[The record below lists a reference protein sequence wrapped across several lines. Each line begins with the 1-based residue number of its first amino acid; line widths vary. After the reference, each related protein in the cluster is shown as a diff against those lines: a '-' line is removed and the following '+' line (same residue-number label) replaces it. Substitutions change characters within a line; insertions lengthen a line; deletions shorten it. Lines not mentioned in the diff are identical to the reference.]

1 MGGSDRLSEGE
12 FAVDFRVKFS
22 VVSLACAGS
31 DWVEWGTVTAND
43 ILSVDIDASGNNDL
57 IQPSKF
63 ILLILEYSSGL
74 NYDL

>member
-31 DWVEWGTVTAND
+31 DWAEWGTATAND
-43 ILSVDIDASGNNDL
+43 ILGVDIHSSGNNDL
-57 IQPSKF
+57 IQLVIKIHS
-63 ILLILEYSSGL
+63 
-74 NYDL
+74 

>member
-31 DWVEWGTVTAND
+31 DWAEWGNFAAND
-43 ILSVDIDASGNNDL
+43 IWGVDIDAPGNNDL
-57 IQPSKF
+57 IQLSEF
-63 ILLILEYSSGL
+63 ILCTE
-74 NYDL
+74 

>member
-31 DWVEWGTVTAND
+31 DWAEWGSIIANN
-43 ILSVDIDASGNNDL
+43 ILDVDIYASGNNDL
-57 IQPSKF
+57 IQLSKF
-63 ILLILEYSSGL
+63 ILTS
-74 NYDL
+74 

>member
-31 DWVEWGTVTAND
+31 DWTEWGSVTAND
-43 ILSVDIDASGNNDL
+43 ILGVDIDASGNNDL
-57 IQPSKF
+57 IF
-63 ILLILEYSSGL
+63 
-74 NYDL
+74 NYQNPTSNSEIFRRFKL

>member
-31 DWVEWGTVTAND
+31 DWAEWGYNAANGV
-43 ILSVDIDASGNNDL
+43 LVVDPDALGNNHL
-57 IQPSKF
+57 IQLSNSYFPCRV
-63 ILLILEYSSGL
+63 
-74 NYDL
+74 DLMTLS